1 MSEKLYYIEDE
12 RRALF
17 YTFLEEILET
27 LYMLSRNIKNKLRNL
42 ISKGSKDAQKCD
54 ILL

>member
-12 RRALF
+12 RRALL

-27 LYMLSRNIKNKLRNL
+27 SYMLSRSIDNKLRNL
-42 ISKGSKDAQKCD
+42 ISNGSKGAQKCD